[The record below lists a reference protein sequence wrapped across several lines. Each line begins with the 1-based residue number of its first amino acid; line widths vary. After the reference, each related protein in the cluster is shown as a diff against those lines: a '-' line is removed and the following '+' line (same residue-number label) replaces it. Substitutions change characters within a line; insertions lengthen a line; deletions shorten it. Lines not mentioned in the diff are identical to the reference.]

1 MRYGIAPELHQQRAR
16 LAVRAEASHE
26 VLAPREEVW
35 RFLAE
40 PFHLADWWPTISA
53 VRPDSRGFREGAR
66 WAVVG
71 PTSPTLFRKG
81 GATGLAI
88 VKTIE
93 LHERVVWNLTADRL
107 DVEVRLARPRPIA
120 RWPRWRWRARGG
132 LRRWAGRALCLK
144 RLRTGCMSSCRRLP
158 PSRRRR
164 RPCSISATTLRRSR
178 PSSSRS

>member
-1 MRYGIAPELHQQRAR
+1 M
-16 LAVRAEASHE
+16 
-26 VLAPREEVW
+26 LAPREEVW

-66 WAVVG
+66 WEVVG
-71 PTSPTLFRKG
+71 PASPTLFRKG

-107 DVEVRLARPRPIA
+107 DVEVRLGSPAPDRTLATVAVEGTWRPEALGRPR
-120 RWPRWRWRARGG
+120 
-132 LRRWAGRALCLK
+132 ALPQAAAY
-144 RLRTGCMSSCRRLP
+144 RLYELVQTAASLE
-158 PSRRRR
+158 
-164 RPCSISATTLRRSR
+164 ATA
-178 PSSSRS
+178 